1 MKSKWLQ
8 AATIGS
14 IWASFEI
21 IIGSFLHN
29 VRLPF
34 AGTIL
39 SFFAVMLM
47 VSFLRLWPRRGIIW
61 RAALICALMKSI
73 SPSAVILG
81 PMTGIFLEGLLM
93 EMAIFMLGVNPV
105 GMIAGGMLAVFSA
118 LIHKAINLL
127 ILYGWDLARLLDN
140 LVTFATRQIGIGS
153 LDGVEVLL
161 ILCGIYLVSGALASI
176 LGLTLARRALRVRE
190 PAGSFSPASRSSNTL
205 FEYSDPGKYSVW
217 LLFLHVV
224 CLTVV
229 MIFLTRLNQWWAML
243 IPVPYL
249 VFCFISYRR
258 SLRQLFRVKLWI
270 QIILITFLAS
280 LFLTGMKSG
289 NWFTAEGFRAGIMMN
304 LRAIL
309 MLTGFS
315 AISTEMK
322 NPVIKTILYGRGF
335 APLYKSLSLAFS
347 VLPEIIGTVT
357 EKHNTLKGV
366 SGLLEKQLLRADQL
380 YDRFRDLE
388 QALPK
393 VILIMGDRAEGKT
406 TFLRQRVN
414 EMISGGMHLS
424 GFIAEGIHSPGGV
437 REGYRI
443 VNINTGEAVDF
454 CLNKGPENWEKVGR
468 FRISPDGLAKGM
480 EWLSPDVCRNS
491 DFLVIDELGPLELAG
506 KGWAPLIERIL
517 RESPK
522 SMIWTVRRQL
532 AGKIAHKWNIGEVT
546 FIDVAGEG

>member
-1 MKSKWLQ
+1 MKNKWLQ

-81 PMTGIFLEGLLM
+81 PMTGILLEGLLM
-93 EMAIFMLGVNPV
+93 EMAIVLLGVNAA
-105 GMIAGGMLAVFSA
+105 GLIAGGMLAVFSA
-118 LIHKAINLL
+118 LIHKAVNLL
-127 ILYGWDLARLLDN
+127 ILYGWNLARLLDN
-140 LVTFATRQIGIGS
+140 LVNYASRQIGMDA
-153 LDGVEVLL
+153 LDGVGILL
-161 ILCGIYLVSGALASI
+161 ILGGIYLLSGALASL
-176 LGLTLARRALRVRE
+176 LGLLLARRTLQTGE
-190 PAGSFSPASRSSNTL
+190 PAGSFTPAGRSANTL
-205 FEYSDPGKYSVW
+205 FEYSDPGRYSVW
-217 LLFLHVV
+217 LLFMHLI
-224 CLTVV
+224 CLTVIMV
-229 MIFLTRLNQWWAML
+229 FLTRLKSWWAML
-243 IPVPYL
+243 IPIPYL
-249 VFCFISYRR
+249 AFCFVSYRR
-258 SLRQLFRVKLWI
+258 SLKQLFRLKLWI
-270 QIILITFLAS
+270 QIILITLLAS

-289 NWFTAEGFRAGIMMN
+289 DWFRAEGFRAGILMN

-357 EKHNTLKGV
+357 EKHKTLKGV
-366 SGLLEKQLLRADQL
+366 SGLLEKQLLRANKL

-388 QALPK
+388 QSLPT
-393 VILIMGDRAEGKT
+393 VTIILGDRAEGKT
-406 TFLRQRVN
+406 TFLRRRVD
-414 EMISGGMHLS
+414 EMIANGMIVS
-424 GFIAEGIHSPGGV
+424 GFIAEGIHTPDGT

-443 VNINTGEAVDF
+443 VNIGTGESIGF
-454 CLNKGPENWEKVGR
+454 CLSEGPDHWERVGR
-468 FRISPDGLAKGM
+468 FRINPDGLAKGM
-480 EWLSPDVCRNS
+480 EWLSSDVC
-491 DFLVIDELGPLELAG
+491 DKADCLVIDELGPLELAG
-506 KGWAPLIERIL
+506 KGWAPLIGRIL

-522 SMIWTVRRQL
+522 PMIWTARRQL
-532 AGKIAHKWNIGEVT
+532 AEKIAHKWNIGEVT